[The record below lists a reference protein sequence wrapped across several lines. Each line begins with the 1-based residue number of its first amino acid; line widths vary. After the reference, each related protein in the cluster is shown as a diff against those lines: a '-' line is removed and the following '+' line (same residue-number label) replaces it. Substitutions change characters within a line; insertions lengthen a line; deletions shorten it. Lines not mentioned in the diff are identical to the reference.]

1 MTQEPLTLRLQ
12 SSIREI
18 AKVSK
23 CESRYGL
30 PAIALTGVRKLARR
44 SDSPRGSSNSNQMV
58 RDVSVLTFRWRKTLN
73 FMRPDF
79 PDLQTENHKKGQMID
94 SHRLLVV
101 DDDPGVRQAL
111 SVVLASCGYICDQA
125 GSAQEALDYLRKQS
139 YTCVLTDLVMPEKS
153 GIDLLRDIVAS
164 YPDIAVILVSG
175 QNDTNLVRKALK
187 NGAYDYVV
195 KPATAGELI
204 TTVYGALKKR
214 ENYLQEQTDKQSL
227 REQIEI
233 GQMQYVLFKDIVE
246 STIDGIMITDLE
258 NRIISVNPAYEK
270 LTGFRRE
277 ELMGSTPTIFEGANF
292 VAATTREVLR
302 SLHIKGSWFGEVIDQ
317 RKDGSKWFAHI
328 TITRVRDSRGKAFAD
343 VFIVR
348 DISDKKQMETQLI
361 ERLQELHSSQDAA
374 IFGFAKLAECRNPGL
389 GPHLE
394 RMRKYCKVLAEDLA
408 NLPKHRSEIDEA
420 YIDRLYKSSP
430 LHDVGKVGIPDS
442 ILLKPGKLT
451 PEEYEIM
458 KTHTIIGGDVL
469 KSAESRIPGKSFLTL
484 GKEIA
489 YHHHEKFDG
498 TGYPHRLSGEAIP
511 LSARIVALADAYD
524 ALTSKRV
531 YKDMVDPAESKRR
544 LLIDRGLHFDP
555 DIVDAFL
562 RREEEFLRILQEF
575 STDEEV
581 P

>member
-1 MTQEPLTLRLQ
+1 
-12 SSIREI
+12 
-18 AKVSK
+18 
-23 CESRYGL
+23 
-30 PAIALTGVRKLARR
+30 
-44 SDSPRGSSNSNQMV
+44 
-58 RDVSVLTFRWRKTLN
+58 
-73 FMRPDF
+73 MRPEF
-79 PDLQTENHKKGQMID
+79 LEQQTDNHKNGQLIG

-101 DDDPGVRQAL
+101 DDDPAVRQAL
-111 SVVLASCGYICDQA
+111 SVVLASCGYVCDQA

-175 QNDTNLVRKALK
+175 QNDTSLVRKALK

-195 KPATAGELI
+195 KPATAGEII

-227 REQIEI
+227 REKIEI
-233 GQMQYVLFKDIVE
+233 GQMQYILFKDIVE

-270 LTGFRRE
+270 LTGFQRE
-277 ELMGSTPTIFEGANF
+277 ELMGSTPTVFGANF
-292 VAATTREVLR
+292 VGDTTREIVR
-302 SLHIKGSWFGEVIDQ
+302 SLHTKGSWFGEIIDHH
-317 RKDGSKWFAHI
+317 KDGSKWYAHI

-348 DISDKKQMETQLI
+348 DISDKKQMECQLI

-389 GPHLE
+389 GLHLE

-408 NLPKHRSEIDEA
+408 NLPKYRSEVDEA
-420 YIDRLYKSSP
+420 YIDKLYKSSL

-451 PEEYEIM
+451 REEYEIM
-458 KTHTIIGGDVL
+458 KTHAIIGGDVL
-469 KSAESRIPGKSFLTL
+469 KSAESRIPGRSFLTL

-498 TGYPHRLSGEAIP
+498 TGYPHGLSGETIP

-531 YKDMVDPAESKRR
+531 YKDIVNPAESKQRIV
-544 LLIDRGLHFDP
+544 IDRGSHFDP

-575 STDEEV
+575 SKDEEIL
-581 P
+581 